1 MKLCTNRSIHLYLF
15 SCWILFID
23 ISIFNF
29 LYFVIILGR
38 VHSAMVSK
46 VNLASRSVTVE
57 WYERGETKGKEVEM
71 DMLQQLNPELFNN
84 SEQPQIIQ
92 QQQQPPQPTNLQR
105 VSQFN
110 SIIFCSSKNLLFMH
124 LPTRSISQCSKQYK
138 HLI

>member
-1 MKLCTNRSIHLYLF
+1 
-15 SCWILFID
+15 
-23 ISIFNF
+23 
-29 LYFVIILGR
+29 
-38 VHSAMVSK
+38 MVSK

-110 SIIFCSSKNLLFMH
+110 TIFCLLFKKICYTCTYLH
-124 LPTRSISQCSKQYK
+124 EAYLNAVNSIN
-138 HLI
+138 I